1 MGKKKSIALLSVI
14 SVVIAILIVMTFA
27 SFRVGEVSRY
37 TSLLNYVDLSGDLE
51 DGYSYVIEH
60 SEDDVEDINIDDVVK
75 TLEARLEALN
85 YSDYKITLLS
95 DGFDS
100 DCKIRLDI
108 EAKDSASTDIE
119 SIIAYGDV
127 VFYGGVKGSEEEIAS
142 GASLL
147 DDVYYYGQEIEGD
160 FPIVVDFTND
170 GYRTILDAIET
181 FEAEQAEGETDSAF
195 NLKVVLGDDNELI
208 NMPISSDDFKRY
220 QNGEMMLNGPKT
232 EADAERFA
240 FQMITGGLKYKYEI
254 VNDLGVNTGGIRI
267 ITPLMGINVASLLVW
282 AIGISIIAV
291 IVALCVMYRG
301 LGIAMSIA
309 YIAQALMQMLMLYLV
324 PGITVSFGSVMGIIF
339 ALIVGAVSAFM
350 FADKVKKEYAQG
362 KTMRASIKYAYGKPA
377 LTALDMHVTAGVL
390 ALALFIFS
398 NSAVKAFA
406 ITFGIGIVLSGIASI
421 LLSHLMV
428 SIMVSVSN
436 GNEKFLALKKED

>member
-1 MGKKKSIALLSVI
+1 MGKKKSIALLSII
-14 SVVIAILIVMTFA
+14 SVVLAILMVMTFA

-37 TSLLNYVDLSGDLE
+37 TSLLNYVNLSGDLE

-60 SEDDVEDINIDDVVK
+60 SEDDDEDIDIDDVVK
-75 TLEARLEALN
+75 TLETRLEALN

-108 EAKDSASTDIE
+108 EAKDSTATDIQ
-119 SIIAYGDV
+119 SVIAYGDV
-127 VFYGGVKGSEEEIAS
+127 VFYGGVKDSEEEIAS

-147 DDVYYYGQEIEGD
+147 DDVYYYGQELEGT

-181 FEAEQAEGETDSAF
+181 FEAEQADAESSSEF
-195 NLKVVLGDDNELI
+195 NLKVVLGDDIELV
-208 NMPISSDDFKRY
+208 NMPISAEAFKQY
-220 QNGEMMLNGPKT
+220 QTGEMMLTGPKS
-232 EADAERFA
+232 EAEAERFA
-240 FQMITGGLKYKYEI
+240 FQMITGGLEYKYEI
-254 VNDLGVNTGGIRI
+254 VDGDSFTGGVRI

-282 AIGISIIAV
+282 AIGIAIIAV
-291 IVALCVMYRG
+291 LVALCVMYRG
-301 LGIAMSIA
+301 VGIAMAIA
-309 YIAQALMQMLMLYLV
+309 YIAQVLTQILMLYLV
-324 PGITVSFGSVMGIIF
+324 PGITVSFGSVIGIVF
-339 ALIVGAVSAFM
+339 ALILGAVSAFV
-350 FADKVKKEYAQG
+350 FADKIKNEYAKG
-362 KTMRASIKYAYGKPA
+362 KTMRASIKSAYGKTA
-377 LTALDMHVTAGVL
+377 LTSLDMHVTAGVL
-390 ALALFIFS
+390 ALALFIFA

-406 ITFGIGIVLSGIASI
+406 ITFGIGVVLSGIMSI